1 MLDNEECQQ
10 RWKQYLNPSL
20 DLTTPWS
27 KKEVSTTRSQ
37 PSLPCI
43 LAHSLRSCLTGRN
56 PQHSHAKRCSSNRE
70 GTARKFP
77 KPVPELDT
85 SQVRIPKLTRLSLRY
100 TFIWTNCAIIFSE
113 SSNTSLPDPITA
125 VFGAQEQEHDLALVS
140 ICYLTSPP
148 RVCMMPTYLTHK
160 IPYLGPTTRTTAR
173 TSGGH
178 HECEPEDADEDD
190 DDDDDDDDEVQIM
203 LEAPTSARPP
213 QQASSSWGPS
223 SVSYFILSLEV
234 SLLDGSTQATYGGSP
249 SAPASASAPC
259 SPSAPTSPAA
269 PTSPYT
275 PISSFTPVTP
285 APPQDKKTYVE
296 LARMLFNAPH
306 ASLECKM
313 SAGSVL
319 FDHIF
324 DLADGSQERLELA
337 RDLFITGEGIISS
350 DMLSCA
356 ETVMHEYI
364 IGNNF

>member
-1 MLDNEECQQ
+1 
-10 RWKQYLNPSL
+10 
-20 DLTTPWS
+20 
-27 KKEVSTTRSQ
+27 
-37 PSLPCI
+37 
-43 LAHSLRSCLTGRN
+43 
-56 PQHSHAKRCSSNRE
+56 
-70 GTARKFP
+70 
-77 KPVPELDT
+77 
-85 SQVRIPKLTRLSLRY
+85 
-100 TFIWTNCAIIFSE
+100 
-113 SSNTSLPDPITA
+113 
-125 VFGAQEQEHDLALVS
+125 
-140 ICYLTSPP
+140 
-148 RVCMMPTYLTHK
+148 MMSTYLTHE
-160 IPYLGPTTRTTAR
+160 IPYLGPTTHTTAR
-173 TSGGH
+173 TSSGH
-178 HECEPEDADEDD
+178 HECEPEDADEDE
-190 DDDDDDDDEVQIM
+190 DDDDEVQIM

-234 SLLDGSTQATYGGSP
+234 SLLDDFIQVTYGGS
-249 SAPASASAPC
+249 SSASTSASVPR
-259 SPSAPTSPAA
+259 SPFAPTCPDT

-296 LARMLFNAPH
+296 LARLLFNAPH